1 MPPRRFLPFALQETW
16 KTEIRETF
24 DYYYAFSLLKRYYQ
38 LTSHLT
44 LTSAAGCR
52 GKCVCLDLS
61 FQAVSASSFSLTPCL
76 LLFVLVSCFLPSS
89 VSLVHNVCTI
99 FQASVQV
106 NRNLVLPL
114 VSRETIA
121 IEVSIGECRAS
132 GCREIIYYQ
141 GIRVSGYPK
150 IRILR

>member
-1 MPPRRFLPFALQETW
+1 MRFVPLKRRSITLQYYSNRQCHHVGFFPFEETVIW
-16 KTEIRETF
+16 KTAIRCISVEER
-24 DYYYAFSLLKRYYQ
+24 ARCLSVSLFS
-38 LTSHLT
+38 
-44 LTSAAGCR
+44 GC
-52 GKCVCLDLS
+52 
-61 FQAVSASSFSLTPCL
+61 AS
-76 LLFVLVSCFLPSS
+76 VLVFSNSVPCFCVIFSCFLPSS
-89 VSLVHNVCTI
+89 VSLVHNVCTN

-141 GIRVSGYPK
+141 GIRVSGYQN

>member
-1 MPPRRFLPFALQETW
+1 MFRTFETTVYYASVIAIVIHVIPPRMFL
-16 KTEIRETF
+16 
-24 DYYYAFSLLKRYYQ
+24 SLLRFPSERGQHVCRYF
-38 LTSHLT
+38 
-44 LTSAAGCR
+44 
-52 GKCVCLDLS
+52 S

-89 VSLVHNVCTI
+89 VLVHNVCTN
-99 FQASVQV
+99 FQASMQV

-114 VSRETIA
+114 VSKETIA

-141 GIRVSGYPK
+141 GIRVSGYQN